1 MKTNWG
7 TGTDMTRG
15 VSVALLILLAGSVS
29 SASAADEYYLY
40 KPEKVQSPDMPR
52 PGDALLTKT
61 ITIQRGDTLSRL
73 SRKYSG
79 RGAFFPQI
87 LLFNR
92 IKNPD
97 LIYTGDR
104 LRVPVTL
111 PAGLSGAPVAEK
123 HGKAQAGK
131 PGAEKSA
138 KTHVKQRK
146 AHAPAVAGKAG
157 ERLFKHGVAAFA
169 TGHYRK
175 ALAIFNRYLATYPN
189 SPDAAEAA
197 LYRAECYM
205 KLSGD

>member
-1 MKTNWG
+1 
-7 TGTDMTRG
+7 MTRG

-40 KPEKVQSPDMPR
+40 KPEKVQSPDMAR
-52 PGDALLTKT
+52 PGDALLTKV

-111 PAGLSGAPVAEK
+111 PAGQSGAPVAEK
-123 HGKAQAGK
+123 RGMRALHQPTSCGCFGNPVPIMLSRVTSSARRSSLQPSVPAGRM
-131 PGAEKSA
+131 GS
-138 KTHVKQRK
+138 TR
-146 AHAPAVAGKAG
+146 
-157 ERLFKHGVAAFA
+157 
-169 TGHYRK
+169 
-175 ALAIFNRYLATYPN
+175 
-189 SPDAAEAA
+189 
-197 LYRAECYM
+197 
-205 KLSGD
+205 

>member
-1 MKTNWG
+1 
-7 TGTDMTRG
+7 MTRG
-15 VSVALLILLAGSVS
+15 VSVALVIILAGSVS
-29 SASAADEYYLY
+29 SAAAAEEYYLY
-40 KPEKVQSPDMPR
+40 KPEKVQSPDIPR
-52 PGDALLTKT
+52 PGDALLTKA

-97 LIYTGDR
+97 LIYTGAR
-104 LRVPVTL
+104 LRVPVTR
-111 PAGLSGAPVAEK
+111 PALLSGSPLEEK
-123 HGKAQAGK
+123 RVKAQAREY
-131 PGAEKSA
+131 GAGKSA
-138 KTHVKQRK
+138 ATHYKQRK
-146 AHAPAVAGKAG
+146 APAPDAAGKTG
-157 ERLFKHGVAAFA
+157 QRLFKRGVAAFA

-175 ALAIFNRYLATYPN
+175 ALDIFDRYLATYPN

-197 LYRAECYM
+197 LYRTECYM

>member
-1 MKTNWG
+1 MA
-7 TGTDMTRG
+7 RA
-15 VSVALLILLAGSVS
+15 VSLALLIILAGSVS
-29 SASAADEYYLY
+29 PAFATEEYYLY
-40 KPEKVQSPDMPR
+40 KPEKVQSPRIPK
-52 PGDALLTKT
+52 PGDALLTRT
-61 ITIQRGDTLSRL
+61 ITVQSGDTLKRL

-97 LIYTGDR
+97 LIYAGDR

-111 PAGLSGAPVAEK
+111 AAGLSGATVNEK
-123 HGKAQAGK
+123 RAKAQAEK
-131 PGAEKSA
+131 PGAGKNASA
-138 KTHVKQRK
+138 HARQRK
-146 AHAPAVAGKAG
+146 APAASEKAG
-157 ERLFKHGVAAFA
+157 ERLFRHGVTAFA

-175 ALAIFNRYLATYPN
+175 ALAIFNRYLAAYPN